1 MGDTDGGSLPA
12 VPRAFPVISAP
23 VTATTVDASGP
34 YPDWDPLAQY
44 PIDPPGS
51 CNPHPRLT
59 ECRRDTPIA
68 RRQGWS
74 DKGEPIEA
82 LELYRYDDVAAVLR
96 DNETFSSASIR
107 EGMSIVM
114 GPYVLVGMDEPE
126 HKRLRSLVAVPFRPK
141 SLAHWE
147 DELVVQV
154 VDQMIDT
161 FAPRGSAELV
171 REFTFRYPV
180 QVIAVVLGL
189 PVEDHAQ
196 FHEWAN
202 AIINVSADPM
212 HGIQCSND
220 LRTYLAEML
229 ADRRRAP
236 QDDFMSEL
244 VAADLDGERL
254 GDEEIFSFLRLLLP
268 AGAETTYRATG
279 NFLYGL
285 LTNPD
290 QLDRLRA
297 DRSLMTQAVEEA
309 IRWEPPLL
317 ITSRVAV
324 RDTEIH
330 GEKIPAGMQ
339 VVPHVGSA
347 NRDETRWERADEY
360 DLFRESKPMISFG
373 SGVHMCLGMHLA
385 RLEMRVAVNR
395 LLDRCA
401 NLRLDPEAVE
411 RDNPHIH
418 GETFRSPTTLPVL
431 FEAIA

>member
-1 MGDTDGGSLPA
+1 MPIGR
-12 VPRAFPVISAP
+12 RAA
-23 VTATTVDASGP
+23 
-34 YPDWDPLAQY
+34 
-44 PIDPPGS
+44 
-51 CNPHPRLT
+51 
-59 ECRRDTPIA
+59 
-68 RRQGWS
+68 WS
-74 DKGEPIEA
+74 DTGERVEA
-82 LELYRYDDVAAVLR
+82 FEVYRYDDVAAVLR

-107 EGMSIVM
+107 DGMSIVM

-126 HKRLRSLVAVPFRPK
+126 HKRLRDLVAVPFRPK

-147 DELVVQV
+147 DELVVDV
-154 VDQMIDT
+154 VDQMIDA

-202 AIINVSADPM
+202 AITNVSADPM
-212 HGIQCSND
+212 YGIRSSEA
-220 LRTYLAEML
+220 LRSYLADML
-229 ADRRRAP
+229 EDRRRAP
-236 QDDFMSEL
+236 RDDFISEL
-244 VAADLDGERL
+244 AAAELDGERL

-279 NFLYGL
+279 NFLFGL

-290 QLDRLRA
+290 QLERLRA

-309 IRWEPPLL
+309 IRWEPPLI
-317 ITSRVAV
+317 ITSRVAL
-324 RDTEIH
+324 RDTEVA
-330 GEKIPAGMQ
+330 GTPIPAGMQ
-339 VVPHVGSA
+339 LVPNVGSA
-347 NRDETRWERADEY
+347 NRDETRWERADDY

-373 SGVHMCLGMHLA
+373 TGPHMCLGMHLA

-401 NLRLDPEAVE
+401 NLRFDPEAFE
-411 RDNPHIH
+411 RDSPHIH

-431 FEAIA
+431 FDAAVST